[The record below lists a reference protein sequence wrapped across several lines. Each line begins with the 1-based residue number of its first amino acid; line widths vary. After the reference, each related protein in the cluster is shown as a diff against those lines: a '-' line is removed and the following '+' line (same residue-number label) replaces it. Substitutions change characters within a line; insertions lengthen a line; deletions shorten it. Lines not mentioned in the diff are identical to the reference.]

1 MPDVNI
7 QTTISPFTQEPVC
20 TRPLL
25 SSTQLDAVVAQ
36 AVKAQKGWRKV
47 PLEERVAIAERWMA
61 EFEKNTDLLAEDI
74 ALQMGRARA
83 RSTAPSTAPATWS
96 RLPRRRS
103 PLFLRPRRTTR
114 LTSATLSGSR
124 SVLLCESPRMGPYFD
139 LSPPLNSSRPALV
152 LTRDKRLDLEL
163 QAPSISLLR
172 FLVPSVHTDP
182 SAITPWN
189 FPHLTAVNS
198 VLPALL
204 AGNAV
209 IIKPAPQTPVPAER
223 VLECFNT
230 AGLPTNVLQVIHL
243 SQQATLDLCADGR
256 VNFVS
261 FTGSVPGG
269 RAVQEAAAHGKG
281 FKGVGLELGGKD
293 PAYVREDADL
303 KYTVANLVDG
313 AFFNSGQSCCSVE
326 RIYVHSAVHDEF
338 VAQFAELTRKDYVL
352 GDPMAEG
359 TTLGPVVSLASAK
372 RIRKQVADAV
382 AAGATLLV
390 GEAEFAGAKEG
401 TTLVGPQVLTNV
413 DHSMEVM
420 TEETFGP
427 VAAIMKVESDEE
439 ALALMNDSKY
449 GLTASVWTNPDDA
462 ASIAVFNNFVE
473 ELEAG
478 TVYLN
483 RADAL
488 DPAVPWT
495 GVKDTGRGYSLSV
508 LGYGQ
513 LTQAKSVMMRVKLN

>member
-1 MPDVNI
+1 M
-7 QTTISPFTQEPVC
+7 SPVSKGVRSTSHAA
-20 TRPLL
+20 LL
-25 SSTQLDAVVAQ
+25 S
-36 AVKAQKGWRKV
+36 
-47 PLEERVAIAERWMA
+47 
-61 EFEKNTDLLAEDI
+61 
-74 ALQMGRARA
+74 
-83 RSTAPSTAPATWS
+83 
-96 RLPRRRS
+96 
-103 PLFLRPRRTTR
+103 
-114 LTSATLSGSR
+114 LSS
-124 SVLLCESPRMGPYFD
+124 PYFRTFD
-139 LSPPLNSSRPALV
+139 TFSHHPIA
-152 LTRDKRLDLEL
+152 
-163 QAPSISLLR
+163 APNR
-172 FLVPSVHTDP
+172 

-198 VLPALL
+198 IIPALL

-209 IIKPAPQTPVPAER
+209 IVKPAPQTPVPAER
-223 VLECFNT
+223 VLECFNA

-243 SQQATLDLCADGR
+243 SQAATLEVCADPR

-293 PAYVREDADL
+293 PAYVRADADL
-303 KYTVANLVDG
+303 AYTVPNLVDG

-326 RIYVHSAVHDEF
+326 RIYVHSAIYEDF
-338 VAQFAELTRKDYVL
+338 VSQFADLTKKDYKL
-352 GDPMAEG
+352 GDPMEEG

-372 RIRKQVADAV
+372 RIREQVAAAV
-382 AAGATLLV
+382 KAGAKLVV
-390 GEAEFAGAKEG
+390 GEDEFEGAKEG
-401 TTLVGPQVLTNV
+401 TTLVGPQVITNV
-413 DHSMEVM
+413 DHTMGIM

-473 ELEAG
+473 DLEAG

-513 LTQAKSVMMRVKLN
+513 LTQAKSVMMRVKL

>member
-74 ALQMGRARA
+74 ALQMGRPVGQCKGEINGTLYRA
-83 RSTAPSTAPATWS
+83 RHLVKIAKEALAPIPQTETDDEANK
-96 RLPRRRS
+96 RYIIRQ
-103 PLFLRPRRTTR
+103 PL
-114 LTSATLSGSR
+114 G
-124 SVLLCESPRMGPYFD
+124 V
-139 LSPPLNSSRPALV
+139 V
-152 LTRDKRLDLEL
+152 
-163 QAPSISLLR
+163 
-172 FLVPSVHTDP
+172 V
-182 SAITPWN
+182 AITPWN